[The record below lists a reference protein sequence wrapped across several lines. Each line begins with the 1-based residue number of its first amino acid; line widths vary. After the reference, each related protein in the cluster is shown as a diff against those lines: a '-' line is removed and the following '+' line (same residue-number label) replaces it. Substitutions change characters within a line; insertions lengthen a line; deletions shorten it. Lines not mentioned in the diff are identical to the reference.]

1 MRNLLSVSQLSATD
15 AIAILDSAMD
25 MGSRRG
31 SGAPAPSSLAG
42 LIVANAFF
50 EDSTRTRLSF
60 EVATKA
66 LGGDVITFT
75 TQGSSVSKGE
85 SLKDTLQTL
94 EALGASVIVL
104 RHSHSGIA
112 ETVVNN
118 RWVDSRIINAGD
130 GTHEHPTQGLLDAF
144 TMRQRFFGDKARG
157 KDLSGRSI
165 LIVGDVLHSRVARS
179 NIRLLQTLGASVS
192 VCAPRT
198 LIPMGLDALG
208 VTVSHDLDNALDAGP
223 DAVMALRVQ
232 KERMSGAYFPSEK
245 EFAIRWGITS
255 ERLTRVGNSAIVM
268 HPGPM
273 NRGLEIAGAV
283 ADSSQSTVTDQ
294 VANGVSV
301 RMAVLHALTRSST

>member
-1 MRNLLSVSQLSATD
+1 MRNLLSVQQLSAAD
-15 AIAILDSAMD
+15 AIAILDGTID
-25 MGSRRG
+25 MAASRRPG
-31 SGAPAPSSLAG
+31 TPALLSLTG
-42 LIVANAFF
+42 LTIANAFF
-50 EDSTRTRLSF
+50 EDSTRTRWSF

-94 EALGASVIVL
+94 EALGATVIVL
-104 RHSHSGIA
+104 RHSHSGIG

-118 RWVDSRIINAGD
+118 RWVDSHIINAGD
-130 GTHEHPTQGLLDAF
+130 GTHEHPTQALLDAF
-144 TMRQRFFGDKARG
+144 TMRERFFGDAARG
-157 KDLSGRSI
+157 KDLSGKSV

-179 NIRLLQTLGASVS
+179 NIGLLQTLGASVS

-198 LIPMGLDALG
+198 LIPQGLDELG
-208 VTVSHDLDNALDAGP
+208 VSVLHDVDEALETQP

-232 KERMSGAYFPSEK
+232 KERMSGAYFPSER
-245 EFAIRWGITS
+245 EFGVRWGITT
-255 ERLTRVGNSAIVM
+255 ERIARLGHSAIVM

-273 NRGLEIAGAV
+273 NRGLEIAGSV
-283 ADSSQSTVTDQ
+283 ADSPQSTVTEQ

-301 RMAVLHALTRSST
+301 RMAVLDTLTRSST

>member
-25 MGSRRG
+25 MASYRG

-198 LIPMGLDALG
+198 LIPMGLDAVG
-208 VTVSHDLDNALDAGP
+208 VTVSHDLDNALAAGP

-245 EFAIRWGITS
+245 EFGVRWGITS

-301 RMAVLHALTRSST
+301 RMAVLHALTRSSS